1 MLAYTY
7 YYAYTKHIIHYTC
20 EPTTTCCY
28 LGPFDSSRKVR
39 YPLVYLVVHYS
50 CHPI

>member
-20 EPTTTCCY
+20 EPTFY
-28 LGPFDSSRKVR
+28 LGHLVRATNKVK
-39 YPLVYLVVHYS
+39 
-50 CHPI
+50 